1 MKNVILYARV
11 STDEQAD
18 KGFSLRDQEEKL
30 KAYCNANGLKVL
42 KVYREDYSAKTFQR
56 PEMKKLIAYCKQHQA
71 LVDELLFVKWDRFSR
86 NTSESYNTINLFT
99 SLGIRPNAIEQ
110 PLDLSIPEQGLML
123 AVYLSVPEVE
133 NMRRSQNVIAGMR
146 RALKEGRYVGSPPKG
161 YLMGRDSS
169 NRPVLTPNEDAK
181 YIQKAFEMM
190 LTNVYNQKDVYRALK
205 ADGFKTS
212 STALSRIL
220 RNPLYCGWVFIKS
233 YKNEPEEYIEG
244 IHEPLITKSDFDKVQ
259 TILDGRKQQKGRPH
273 LKINSNFPL
282 RGFVLCPKCNLLLT
296 ASTSKG
302 RSKRY
307 SYYHC
312 TSSCGVRLKKEDVH
326 AWFESYLKSI
336 SLDENA
342 YQLLSELIEEEF
354 KQLAK
359 KSGIGPKHY
368 EKKRLLEA
376 KLERIQ
382 DLYIDGDLTKEE
394 FKQAKKRNQKLIKE
408 LEEKEKQFAD
418 KPSLEAL
425 YKKGLKGLK
434 DFDKQYLNS
443 DLEHKRLMIG
453 SIFPEKFKF
462 EDKKVRT
469 ADINP
474 ALLKIMSINK
484 GLQGIKKKDKSKKND
499 LSLLVP
505 WAGIEP
511 ALPKK
516 LDFESSAST
525 SSATKAY

>member
-1 MKNVILYARV
+1 MKNVILYVRV

-30 KAYCNANGLKVL
+30 KAYCKTNHLSVL
-42 KVYREDYSAKTFQR
+42 KVYREDYSAKTFER
-56 PEMKKLIAYCKQHQA
+56 PEMKKLIAYCKQHQE

-161 YLMGRDSS
+161 YFMGRDSS
-169 NRPVLTPNEDAK
+169 NRPVLTPNKDAK
-181 YIQKAFEMM
+181 YIQKGFEMM

-205 ADGFKTS
+205 AEGFETS
-212 STALSRIL
+212 STAFYGIL
-220 RNPLYCGWVFIKS
+220 RNSLYCGWVHIKA
-233 YKNEPEEYIEG
+233 YKDEPEDYIEG

-259 TILDGRKQQKGRPH
+259 SILKGRRRQSSKPQ
-273 LKINSNFPL
+273 LKVNSSFPL
-282 RGFVLCPKCNLLLT
+282 RGFVLCPKCDKVLT

-312 TSSCGVRLKKEDVH
+312 STSCGVRLKKEDVH

-342 YQLLSELIEEEF
+342 YQLLSELIEKEF

-359 KSGIGPKHY
+359 KRGIGPKHY
-368 EKKRLLEA
+368 EKKRNLET

-382 DLYIDGDLTKEE
+382 ELYIDGDLTKDE
-394 FKQAKKRNQKLIKE
+394 FKQAKNRIQKLIKE
-408 LEEKEKQFAD
+408 LEEKEKQFAN
-418 KPSLEAL
+418 KASVEKV
-425 YKKGLKGLK
+425 YKEGLKGLQ
-434 DFDKQYLNS
+434 DFDKHYLNS
-443 DLEHKRLMIG
+443 DIEHKRLMIG
-453 SIFPEKFKF
+453 SIFPEKFTF
-462 EDKKVRT
+462 QDEKVRT

-474 ALLKIMSINK
+474 ALLKIMSVNK
-484 GLQGIKKKDKSKKND
+484 GLQRIKKKDKSKIND
-499 LSLLVP
+499 LSSLVGP
-505 WAGIEP
+505 PGLEP
-511 ALPKK
+511 GT
-516 LDFESSAST
+516 F
-525 SSATKAY
+525 